1 MEPRD
6 HSSKVTPSCAQY
18 FWGLAVIQTPP
29 FVTLRE
35 SHGIEFT
42 DREDSQ
48 RVKGNMTFF

>member
-1 MEPRD
+1 MEPGD
-6 HSSKVTPSCAQY
+6 HSSKVTPSLY

-48 RVKGNMTFF
+48 RVKGNMAFF